1 MLDLVMSSVLFSNV
15 VNVNLILGGSLL
27 DWLQYWDSYWRVCEG
42 LSHWTVLPDWWWREG
57 KKHDSAKT
65 CTVGETGAN
74 CHKAF
79 YLILSLRSSYAKCVF
94 YLILSLRSSYAKCVF
109 SSYEQYHL
117 KFYFW
122 EICPSGQK
130 SSIIIYFVIVDILK
144 RSLIWFASTMVFFIK
159 SNWSKSVTCDCKCYK
174 FYKFS

>member
-15 VNVNLILGGSLL
+15 VNVNLNLGGSLL

-94 YLILSLRSSYAKCVF
+94 
-109 SSYEQYHL
+109 SSYEQYNL
-117 KFYFW
+117 TFYFW

-130 SSIIIYFVIVDILK
+130 SSIIIYFFIVDILK

-159 SNWSKSVTCDCKCYK
+159 SNRSKSVTCDFKCYT
-174 FYKFS
+174 FF

>member
-15 VNVNLILGGSLL
+15 VNVNLNLGGSLL

-42 LSHWTVLPDWWWREG
+42 LSQWTVLPDWWWREG

-74 CHKAF
+74 CHKA
-79 YLILSLRSSYAKCVF
+79 F

-159 SNWSKSVTCDCKCYK
+159 SNRSKSVTCDFKCYT
-174 FYKFS
+174 FF

>member
-15 VNVNLILGGSLL
+15 VNVNLNLGGSLL

-79 YLILSLRSSYAKCVF
+79 YLILSLISSF
-94 YLILSLRSSYAKCVF
+94 AKCVF

-159 SNWSKSVTCDCKCYK
+159 SNRSKSVTCDFKCYT
-174 FYKFS
+174 FF